1 MDMERKEKAKA
12 EGAMMKGTR
21 ILVVE
26 DETIVRMDIRYR
38 LERLGYDVIAETERG
53 EDAVGLVDS
62 LHPDIVLMDIMLAG
76 EMDGIRA
83 ATVIGQRQD
92 IPVVYLTAYADD
104 ETLQRAKA
112 TQPSGYIIKP
122 FEDREVYT
130 AIEMAMYR
138 HKVERQRREE
148 RKWREAT
155 LDSVGEGIV
164 AMDSSGRITAA
175 NAAALGLAG
184 RNGDDLMGVRMEA
197 VFPFVD
203 DEGRSVCDLVRSQSC
218 SETFRTDRMYLV
230 AGEARVPVELSCSPV
245 VDDRGVGMGQV
256 LAFRDITMRRERTQ
270 ELQRNVERL
279 RLAVEATVQALV
291 SASEKR
297 DPYTAG
303 HQQRVSALAVA
314 MARRMGLDD
323 ERVEGLR
330 MAGLVHDLGKI
341 QIPAEILVKP
351 SRLTEMEFGLM
362 RTHSEAG
369 WDILRHVPFPWAVAD
384 FVHQHH
390 ERLDGS
396 GYPQGLSGDAIL
408 PEARIL
414 AVADVVEAM
423 SSHRPYR
430 AALGVERALEEI
442 RAGRGTVYDADAV
455 DACLALFEE
464 SGFSFE
470 A

>member
-1 MDMERKEKAKA
+1 MPV
-12 EGAMMKGTR
+12 TR

-38 LERLGYDVIAETERG
+38 LERLGYEVVGDTERG
-53 EDAVGLVDS
+53 EDAVVLTGELR
-62 LHPDIVLMDIMLAG
+62 PDIVLMDIMLAG
-76 EMDGIRA
+76 DMDGIRA
-83 ATVIGQRQD
+83 ATEIGQAWD

-130 AIEMAMYR
+130 AIEMALYR
-138 HKVERQRREE
+138 YKIERQRREE
-148 RKWREAT
+148 RKWRVTT

-164 AMDSSGRITAA
+164 AMDPDGRITIA
-175 NAAALGLAG
+175 NAAAAGLVQRKGEDLLGMPM
-184 RNGDDLMGVRMEA
+184 DK
-197 VFPFVD
+197 VFPF
-203 DEGRSVCDLVRSQSC
+203 RSEAGNPLLDLVGNNGQGDIFRSDKMQLSIN
-218 SETFRTDRMYLV
+218 EG
-230 AGEARVPVELSCSPV
+230 AIPVEMSCSPV
-245 VDDRGVGMGQV
+245 MDDRGEVIGRV
-256 LAFRDITMRRERTQ
+256 VAFRDITMRCERMREMQ
-270 ELQRNVERL
+270 LNVERL
-279 RLAVEATVQALV
+279 RQTVDATVLALI

-303 HQQRVSALAVA
+303 HQQRVSLLAVA
-314 MARRMGLDD
+314 MARRMGMNEDRL
-323 ERVEGLR
+323 EGLR
-330 MAGLVHDLGKI
+330 VAGLVHDLGKI

-351 SRLTEMEFGLM
+351 SRLTDMEFGLV

-369 WDILRHVPFPWAVAD
+369 WDILRHVPFPWRVAD

-396 GYPQGLSGDAIL
+396 GYPQGLVDDAIL

-430 AALGVERALEEI
+430 AALGMDCALEEI
-442 RAGRGTVYDADAV
+442 RAGRESIYDAEAV
-455 DACLALFEE
+455 DACLALFENGE
-464 SGFSFE
+464 FSFDS
-470 A
+470 